1 MGCSRGMTI
10 YDVHNDIA
18 ALTSG
23 EDPTQE
29 NKPGFIVVCNKMDK
43 NPLFDTNWLLDPT
56 QPGIHPYLLE
66 PEKESKLNI
75 HHSPFTINHSALLPV
90 SAKNEMNIEALK
102 DKLFE
107 LVAGDQATALSS
119 SGGATIVSNLRHHDA
134 LRRADAALEDVLN
147 ALDSGISGDFIAQD
161 IRRALSY
168 LGEISG
174 EIGVEDLL
182 GNIFGK
188 FCIGK

>member
-1 MGCSRGMTI
+1 
-10 YDVHNDIA
+10 
-18 ALTSG
+18 
-23 EDPTQE
+23 
-29 NKPGFIVVCNKMDK
+29 MDK
-43 NPLFDTNWLLDPT
+43 NPYSTPIGCLTLRNPASTPT
-56 QPGIHPYLLE
+56 SSNQRKNQSWTFI
-66 PEKESKLNI
+66 I
-75 HHSPFTINHSALLPV
+75 HHLPLTIQLCLFLLKMKWTSKRSKTSFGIGCRRPGNC
-90 SAKNEMNIEALK
+90 A
-102 DKLFE
+102 F
-107 LVAGDQATALSS
+107 QFRRCHHCF
-119 SGGATIVSNLRHHDA
+119 NLRHHDA